1 MENLRLL
8 LVLTVLCAVLGDVF
22 AQNRGSVRYS
32 GGGDEE
38 FDGDTTRSQPPA
50 PTRRVSSRRRRPTPA
65 PEPAEIADEL
75 PAYQAPKREGTTG
88 RRVPSRISTQEFAPP
103 PPAAPLLPE
112 EPILPAVVDELP
124 PITTA
129 TPDDKTQGRRRRPKK
144 RRRPQ
149 NGATKPGAN
158 ADKLNINDPEKIK
171 VPVTELIDVDQKRPQ
186 SFAGNP
192 ELISNPNTYDSPSSL
207 DDKALWSNDKLEN
220 IAGEPGL
227 RSPEPT
233 QYYPPQVGT
242 NRLPVDDSEANEGAR
257 SFGEPEA
264 PVLNREIP
272 SRRYIPPKPENEQ
285 SGRSSYVPVLTPI
298 RVPSEAHSRLP
309 LEEYPESRNQE
320 NIQRSRQPE
329 RLSPQRTTGT
339 RTPSVPLPN
348 PDEESRITGASP
360 AQNFIPRN
368 NQPIIPERGHSE
380 VRLPATEQPFLAN
393 EYDKVFDSQPGYEDV
408 DEILSGLNNDET
420 PTIGNVDE
428 PAPNTVTRLPSSE
441 VQYDTSYPNYNEN
454 IGPEER
460 SRSSGS
466 NRREESEPQA
476 PRNSYN
482 DARSQETPKRTQSNN
497 NVDTGRSQL
506 SRYEPPLQQFG
517 SRGGNDGTDQ
527 QENTRPPT
535 RDSQPSV
542 APTRSR
548 GSSRYQSESAPEEFS
563 RTRSSS
569 RSSSNSSSGTP
580 TRSRSSQAPSQAPT
594 RSRNTQRYQPDPAES
609 SSRVSTRRQPV
620 DTEYAAVE
628 DRPTN
633 YRQRAPAP
641 IAEEEPQYVRQP
653 PRTAPVRDLPEE
665 DIEPVRNDHRSRPPQ
680 YDARDT
686 AEPYLYEEPLDDQ
699 REPASYEPEYQAPR
713 QQDRRRQ
720 PSIQRTPP
728 PREQPERQITRQPS
742 RRQNAAP
749 QRDAPRQQQ
758 PDYRDPEENT
768 RYQPQYQ
775 PPQTRH
781 QARPAPQKEPSQGRQ
796 QAPRQQSRPRQP
808 EPSPNQGRSSGS
820 SRFSCPDAFGYFA
833 DPVQCDKYYECRNG
847 TAVESLCQ
855 DGLAFNEIG
864 APKFLRCDSLR
875 DVDCTSRPELQE
887 AKPTKNCPRRYGLY
901 PHETDCTKFWNC
913 VDGAATEVQCPPG
926 LTFNDDRATC
936 DWADLV
942 KSSCKTEDLLGFTC
956 PEPNAVDLQDG
967 VYTTYPHPDN
977 CQLHFVCIKGEDGA
991 RRPRML
997 TCHEGL
1003 VYDPVSKTCSRPDG
1017 VAGCEDF
1024 YGSLSPPPKQRKP
1037 AAREPIEEEEY
1048 EEPPTPKPRR
1058 RVQQNRRVRN

>member
-8 LVLTVLCAVLGDVF
+8 LVLTVLCAVLGDVL

-32 GGGDEE
+32 GNDEE
-38 FDGDTTRSQPPA
+38 FDGDSTRAQPPA

-65 PEPAEIADEL
+65 PEPAELADEL
-75 PAYQAPKREGTTG
+75 PAYQAPKRVGTTG
-88 RRVPSRISTQEFAPP
+88 RRVPSRVSTQEFAPP

-112 EPILPAVVDELP
+112 EPILPVVVDELA

-158 ADKLNINDPEKIK
+158 PEKQNINDPEKIK
-171 VPVTELIDVDQKRPQ
+171 VPVTELIDTDQKRPQ
-186 SFAGNP
+186 PYSSNP
-192 ELISNPNTYDSPSSL
+192 ELNSNPNTYDSPAGL
-207 DDKALWSNDKLEN
+207 ADKALWPNNKLEN
-220 IAGEPGL
+220 SAGEPGL
-227 RSPEPT
+227 RNPEPT

-242 NRLPVDDSEANEGAR
+242 NRLPIDDSEGNEPRG
-257 SFGEPEA
+257 FGEPEA
-264 PVLNREIP
+264 PVLNQEIP
-272 SRRYIPPKPENEQ
+272 SRRYIPPNPVEEQ
-285 SGRSSYVPVLTPI
+285 PSRGSYVPVLAPI
-298 RVPSEAHSRLP
+298 RVPSDTHSRLP
-309 LEEYPESRNQE
+309 LEDYTESRTQE
-320 NIQRSRQPE
+320 NNQRGRQSQ
-329 RLSPQRTTGT
+329 RISPQRSAGT
-339 RTPSVPLPN
+339 RTPSVPI
-348 PDEESRITGASP
+348 PDEASRISGASP
-360 AQNFIPRN
+360 AQNFIPRD
-368 NQPIIPERGHSE
+368 NQPSIPERSHAE
-380 VRLPATEQPFLAN
+380 VRLPATEQPFLVN
-393 EYDKVFDSQPGYEDV
+393 EYDKAFDSQPGYEDV
-408 DEILSGLNNDET
+408 EEILSGLNNDENT
-420 PTIGNVDE
+420 SVGNIDQPMPT
-428 PAPNTVTRLPSSE
+428 TSTRLPSSE
-441 VQYDTSYPNYNEN
+441 VHYDTSYPDYNEN
-454 IGPEER
+454 IGPADR
-460 SRSSGS
+460 SRTSEP
-466 NRREESEPQA
+466 NRREETEPQA
-476 PRNSYN
+476 PRSSYN
-482 DARSQETPKRTQSNN
+482 EAPPQETPKRTQSNN
-497 NVDTGRSQL
+497 NPDTGRSQL
-506 SRYEPPLQQFG
+506 LRYEPPLQRYG
-517 SRGGNDGTDQ
+517 SRGGSEGSDL
-527 QENTRPPT
+527 QENPRHST
-535 RDSQPSV
+535 RDSQPSA
-542 APTRSR
+542 APTRGR
-548 GSSRYQSESAPEEFS
+548 GSSRYQSERAPEEIT
-563 RTRSSS
+563 RTRGSS
-569 RSSSNSSSGTP
+569 RSSSDSSSGAP
-580 TRSRSSQAPSQAPT
+580 TRTRSSQAPSQAPT
-594 RSRNTQRYQPDPAES
+594 RSRNTQRYQPDPEES

-633 YRQRAPAP
+633 YRQRVPAP
-641 IAEEEPQYVRQP
+641 VADEEPEYVRQP
-653 PRTAPVRDLPEE
+653 PRGAPVRELPE
-665 DIEPVRNDHRSRPPQ
+665 DIDPVGNTQRSRPPQ
-680 YDARDT
+680 YDDRD
-686 AEPYLYEEPLDDQ
+686 EPYLYEEPLEDQ
-699 REPASYEPEYQAPR
+699 REPIAYEPEYQAPR
-713 QQDRRRQ
+713 QTNRRQ
-720 PSIQRTPP
+720 PPVQRTPP

-742 RRQNAAP
+742 RRQNAP
-749 QRDAPRQQQ
+749 QREAPRHEQ
-758 PDYRDPEENT
+758 PDYREPQENT

-775 PPQTRH
+775 APQNTRH
-781 QARPAPQKEPSQGRQ
+781 QSRPAPQSEPNQGRQ
-796 QAPRQQSRPRQP
+796 QAPRQQSRARQP

-820 SRFSCPDAFGYFA
+820 SRFSCPEGFGYFA

-847 TAVESLCQ
+847 TAVESLCE

-875 DVDCTSRPELQE
+875 DVDCSARPELQE

-1024 YGSLSPPPKQRKP
+1024 YGIRSPPPKQRKP

-1048 EEPPTPKPRR
+1048 EDPPTPKPRR
-1058 RVQQNRRVRN
+1058 RVQNRRVRN